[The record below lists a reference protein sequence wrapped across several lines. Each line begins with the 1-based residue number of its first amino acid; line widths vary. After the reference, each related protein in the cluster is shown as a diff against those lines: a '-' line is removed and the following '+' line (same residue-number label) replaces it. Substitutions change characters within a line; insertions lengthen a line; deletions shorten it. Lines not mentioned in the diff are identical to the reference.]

1 MDKIIDID
9 KKPFLS
15 ARKNEATLDRILSIE
30 HSRVGLTGILL
41 NYGTVIIKV
50 GETPFT
56 FDLVRD
62 PAEVQ
67 YEISERKN
75 AYQRRH
81 EEALSIKER
90 EKYANWMAL
99 YHKQAVELEN
109 LEKSTNE
116 NRFSG

>member
-1 MDKIIDID
+1 
-9 KKPFLS
+9 
-15 ARKNEATLDRILSIE
+15 
-30 HSRVGLTGILL
+30 VGLTGILL

-56 FDLVRD
+56 FDLVRN

-75 AYQRRH
+75 AYHRRH

-99 YHKQAVELEN
+99 YYKQAIELEN